1 MIAQTQP
8 MTILHNCL
16 AKARKDR
23 DTVNDGMSREVSTWH
38 ACTLS
43 LVG

>member
-1 MIAQTQP
+1 MIEQTEP
-8 MTILHNCL
+8 MTILHTYL
-16 AKARKDR
+16 AKARLDR

-38 ACTLS
+38 ACTPS

>member
-8 MTILHNCL
+8 MTILHTYL
-16 AKARKDR
+16 AKARQDR
-23 DTVNDGMSREVSTWH
+23 DTVNDGMSAEVRSWH
-38 ACTLS
+38 ACTPS